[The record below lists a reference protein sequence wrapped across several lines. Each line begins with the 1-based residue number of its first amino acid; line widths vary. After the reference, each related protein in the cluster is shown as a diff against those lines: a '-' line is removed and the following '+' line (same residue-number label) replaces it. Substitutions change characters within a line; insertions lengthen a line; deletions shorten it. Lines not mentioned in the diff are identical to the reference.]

1 MGTMDLTSSEL
12 IAKIV
17 ADIIEIKVNQQETER
32 FQDLLIEIIADIY
45 DKLEDLGVPR

>member
-1 MGTMDLTSSEL
+1 MDNEILV
-12 IAKIV
+12 KIV